1 MNKLYFVDF
10 ENLQD
15 LAYEEI
21 DPNNDMVVIFVG
33 HAQTKISFDIVK
45 KTQKLGKAVEWIQM
59 GGSGRNSLD
68 FHIAYYL
75 GYFIASKESTSTE
88 CKIFIASGD
97 SDYDVL
103 IKHIL
108 SQGHYCERVK
118 SIPNLTKNLQE
129 PVSTSI
135 KISNQNPDPIAIET
149 KVTPMVT
156 SIAPSPTVS
165 SKALSNNE
173 VLVHL
178 LEMLATVD
186 KLKRPRTETTLI
198 NFINSRYLKKKP
210 DLKPEEI
217 FNLLRKF
224 KKITLNQKRISYQF

>member
-1 MNKLYFVDF
+1 MGAAFKLNEENQMNKLYFVDF

-15 LAYEEI
+15 LAYDEI

-33 HAQTKISFDIVK
+33 HTQTKISFDIVK

-59 GGSGRNSLD
+59 GGSGRNALD

-108 SQGHYCERVK
+108 SQGHYCERIKTLPPIKTIDHGVQTQHPHNHALYEPAPAPAPAPAK
-118 SIPNLTKNLQE
+118 ILTNSDIL
-129 PVSTSI
+129 
-135 KISNQNPDPIAIET
+135 AHLIEHLG
-149 KVTPMVT
+149 KV
-156 SIAPSPTVS
+156 
-165 SKALSNNE
+165 E
-173 VLVHL
+173 
-178 LEMLATVD
+178 
-186 KLKRPRTETTLI
+186 KLKRPRTEQTLVNHI
-198 NFINSRYLKKKP
+198 KAQYLKKKP
-210 DLKPEEI
+210 DLKSEDI
-217 FNLLRKF
+217 FNLLKKN
-224 KKITLNQKRISYQF
+224 KKINLNQKRISYQF